1 MLTTALRIRWPAGL
15 LLLAAI
21 YILAAKLGL
30 ALAFLNP
37 SATAVWPPTGI
48 ALAAVLVFGP
58 RVWPAI
64 FLGAFITNEMT
75 AGTAATSLL
84 IAGGNTLE
92 ALIGGALVNRVARGR
107 AAFENPES
115 IFWFVVL
122 AGFMS
127 TALSATIGVTA
138 LWLFGFSTGAA
149 YGPTWLTWWLGDMAG
164 ALVVAPALLLW
175 HGHRQAQWRGV
186 QWIELLALSGVAL
199 AVTWIVFALSTYPI
213 GFVCIPIVAWAA
225 ARFGQREAATATC
238 ILSAVAIWESLHGR
252 GAFGGHTA
260 NETLLLLQ
268 SFMVVTSIVG
278 LTLGAS
284 ATGRGIAERQ
294 LHRANDELE
303 ARVRARSQEL
313 QSAHDKLVATESR
326 LKEAQTLAHVGS
338 WVWNVADDSEWWSE
352 ELYRIC
358 GIEVGSFT
366 PSYRA
371 FLAMVPADERAA
383 IEAIVQKALNDHQP
397 FQFEHRIVR
406 PDRSVRVLNSQG
418 RVVADDMGR
427 VVQMSGASQDITAR
441 KMDEDIIRRSE
452 RRLQTIID
460 AEPACVKLVSR
471 DGILLEMNRAG
482 LNMIGAKTKADIE
495 GRPVSELIHP
505 EDLDRFLDIHR
516 AAADGQPGRAEF
528 RIRRLDGG
536 ERWVDSH
543 LVPFDAQVG
552 GHAERAVLSVTS
564 DVTERKRLENQL
576 HQSQKLEA
584 VGLLAGG
591 IAHDFNNLLTAIG
604 GYTEMVLEALDEG
617 DARREDLLEV
627 AKAAQRA
634 AALTRQLLA
643 VSRRQVLQPT
653 MLDVNGMVTNVQKL
667 LHRTIP
673 ENIEIQLDLRPDLEL
688 VHADRGQLEQV
699 VLNLAINAGDAMP
712 RGGRLRLITQTVDL
726 DEASVRCRPPMPPG
740 RYVQLTV
747 ADTGTGMAKETQA
760 HIFEPFFTTKTLGKG
775 TGLGLATV
783 YGIVKQ
789 SSGFIWVASELGH
802 GTTFE
807 IYLPAIRDAVEPE
820 TAERPGPRF
829 AGGSQTILLAEDDG
843 AVRRFARSILTNH
856 GYTVLDARDGDEAL
870 AIARKYTGAID
881 LLVADVVMPGLS
893 GRTLAARLAM
903 ERPNV
908 RVLYTSGYSENM
920 IVRAGI
926 EPGRRLL
933 PKPFLPAD
941 LLQKV
946 GETLAA

>member
-1 MLTTALRIRWPAGL
+1 MTAFRIRWPAGL
-15 LLLAAI
+15 VLLTAI
-21 YILAAKLGL
+21 YILAGKLGL

-92 ALIGGALVNRVARGR
+92 ALLGGSLVNRVAPGR
-107 AAFENPES
+107 AAFDKPES

-127 TALSATIGVTA
+127 TAVSATIGVTA

-149 YGPTWLTWWLGDMAG
+149 YGPTWLTWWLGDTAG
-164 ALVVAPALLLW
+164 ALVVAPAILLW
-175 HGHRQAQWRGV
+175 HGHRQAQWRSV
-186 QWIELLALSGVAL
+186 QWMELLALSGAVL
-199 AVTWIVFALSTYPI
+199 AVAWIVFDLSTYPI

-238 ILSAVAIWESLHGR
+238 ILSAVAIWESMHGR
-252 GAFGGHTA
+252 GTFGGHTV
-260 NETLLLLQ
+260 NERLLLLQ

-284 ATGRGIAERQ
+284 ATGRRIAEQ
-294 LHRANDELE
+294 KLQRANDELE
-303 ARVRARSQEL
+303 ARVRARSREL
-313 QSAHDKLVATESR
+313 QSEHDK
-326 LKEAQTLAHVGS
+326 
-338 WVWNVADDSEWWSE
+338 
-352 ELYRIC
+352 
-358 GIEVGSFT
+358 
-366 PSYRA
+366 
-371 FLAMVPADERAA
+371 
-383 IEAIVQKALNDHQP
+383 
-397 FQFEHRIVR
+397 
-406 PDRSVRVLNSQG
+406 
-418 RVVADDMGR
+418 
-427 VVQMSGASQDITAR
+427 
-441 KMDEDIIRRSE
+441 
-452 RRLQTIID
+452 LQTIID

-471 DGILLEMNRAG
+471 DGILLDMNRAG
-482 LNMIGAKTKADIE
+482 LNMIGARTPADIA
-495 GRPVSELIHP
+495 GRPIRELIHP
-505 EDLDRFLDIHR
+505 EDLDRFLDLHR
-516 AAADGQPGRAEF
+516 AAADGRPGRAEF
-528 RIRRLDGG
+528 RIRGLDGG

-543 LVPFDAQVG
+543 LVPFDAQAG

-564 DVTERKRLENQL
+564 DVTERKRLEDQL
-576 HQSQKLEA
+576 RQSQKLEA

-604 GYTEMVLEALDEG
+604 GYTEMVLTALDQG

-627 AKAAQRA
+627 AKATERA

-653 MLDVNGMVTNVQKL
+653 VLDVNGMVTNVQKL

-673 ENIEIQLDLRPDLEL
+673 ENIEIQLELTPDLDL
-688 VHADRGQLEQV
+688 VRADRGQLEQV

-712 RGGRLRLITQTVDL
+712 RGGRLRLITQTVDV
-726 DEASVRCRPPMPPG
+726 DEASARRRPPMPPG
-740 RYVQLTV
+740 RYVRLAVT
-747 ADTGTGMAKETQA
+747 DTGTGMAKETQA
-760 HIFEPFFTTKTLGKG
+760 HIFEPFFTTKPLGKG

-789 SSGFIWVASELGH
+789 SSGFIWVESALGQ

-807 IYLPAIRDAVEPE
+807 IYLPAVRDAVEPE
-820 TAERPGPRF
+820 IPDTPAPRF

-843 AVRRFARSILTNH
+843 AVRRFARSILTSH

-893 GRTLAARLAM
+893 GRTLAARLAT
-903 ERPNV
+903 ERPDV
-908 RVLYTSGYSENM
+908 RVLYTSGYGESM

-926 EPGRRLL
+926 EPGLRLL

-941 LLQKV
+941 LLQRV

>member
-1 MLTTALRIRWPAGL
+1 MTSLRIRWPADWA
-15 LLLAAI
+15 LLAAI
-21 YILAAKLGL
+21 YILAGKLGL

-48 ALAAVLVFGP
+48 ALAAVLLFGQ

-64 FLGAFITNEMT
+64 FLGAFITNEIT
-75 AGTAATSLL
+75 AGTVGTSLL

-92 ALIGGALVNRVARGR
+92 ALIGASFVNRFARSR
-107 AAFENPES
+107 AAFDAADS
-115 IFWFVVL
+115 TLRFVVL
-122 AGFMS
+122 AGLMS
-127 TALSATIGVTA
+127 TAVSATIGVTT
-138 LWLFGFSTGAA
+138 LWLFGLSTGSA
-149 YGPTWLTWWLGDMAG
+149 YAPTWLTWWLGDAAG
-164 ALVVAPALLLW
+164 AVVVAPVLLLW
-175 HGHRQAQWRGV
+175 HGDPHTRWQAGRWR
-186 QWIELLALSGVAL
+186 ELLALSGTVIAVAWL
-199 AVTWIVFALSTYPI
+199 VFAQSAYPI
-213 GFVCIPIVAWAA
+213 SFLCLPLVAWAA
-225 ARFGQREAATATC
+225 VRFGQREAATATF
-238 ILSAVAIWESLHGR
+238 ILSAVAIWQTVHGR
-252 GAFGGHTA
+252 GTFGGHTV
-260 NETLLLLQ
+260 NQTLLLLQ

-284 ATGRGIAERQ
+284 TTGRSIAEYQ
-294 LHRANDELE
+294 LQRANDELE

-313 QSAHDKLVATESR
+313 QSAYDKLLATESR

-338 WVWNVADDSEWWSE
+338 WEWNVADDREWWSE

-358 GIEVGSFT
+358 GIEPRSFT

-371 FLAMVPADERAA
+371 FMAMVPADEHAV
-383 IEAIVQKALNDHQP
+383 IEAIVQKAFSDHQP

-406 PDRSVRVLNSQG
+406 PDAGVRVLSSHG
-418 RVVADDMGR
+418 RVVVDDAGR
-427 VVQMSGASQDITAR
+427 VIRMSGASQDITSR
-441 KMDEDIIRRSE
+441 KTDEEIIWRSE
-452 RRLQTIID
+452 SRLQTIID

-471 DGILLEMNRAG
+471 EGILLDMNRAG
-482 LNMIGAKTKADIE
+482 LDMIGAKTLADIE

-505 EDLDRFLDIHR
+505 EDLERFFEIHR
-516 AAADGQPGRAEF
+516 AAADGRPGRAEF
-528 RIRRLDGG
+528 RIKGFDGG
-536 ERWVDSH
+536 ERWVDSR
-543 LVPFDAQVG
+543 LVPFDAQIE
-552 GHAERAVLSVTS
+552 GHAKRAVLSVTS
-564 DVTERKRLENQL
+564 DVTEQKRLEDQL
-576 HQSQKLEA
+576 RQSQKLEA
-584 VGLLAGG
+584 IGLLAGG

-604 GYTEMVLEALDEG
+604 GYTEMVLKTLDEG
-617 DARREDLLEV
+617 DARHEDLLEV
-627 AKAAQRA
+627 AKATQRA

-653 MLDVNGMVTNVQKL
+653 VLDLNGMVTNVQKL

-673 ENIEIQLDLRPDLEL
+673 ENIEIQLELRPDLEL
-688 VHADRGQLEQV
+688 VRADRGQLEQV

-712 RGGRLRLITQTVDL
+712 RGGRLRLITETVDV
-726 DEASVRCRPPMPPG
+726 DEASARRRPPMSPG
-740 RYVQLTV
+740 RYVRLTV
-747 ADTGTGMAKETQA
+747 SDTGAGMAKETQD

-789 SSGFIWVASELGH
+789 SSGFIWVESELGR
-802 GTTFE
+802 GTAFE
-807 IYLPAIRDAVEPE
+807 IYLPAVRDAVEPE
-820 TAERPGPRF
+820 IPETPARRF
-829 AGGSQTILLAEDDG
+829 VGGSQTILFAEDDG
-843 AVRRFARSILTNH
+843 AVRRFARGILASH

-881 LLVADVVMPGLS
+881 LLIADVVMPGLS
-893 GRTLAARLAM
+893 GRDLAARLAA
-903 ERPNV
+903 ERPDV

-926 EPGRRLL
+926 EPGLKLL